1 MDTSGNKGERL
12 MIRVSLQEKMEMKQ
26 LAAAQK
32 VSLSKYL
39 RSAALPKTK

>member
-12 MIRVSLQEKMEMKQ
+12 IIRVSLQEKMEMKR

-32 VSLSKYL
+32 VSLSNYV
-39 RSAALPKTK
+39 RASAIPKTK